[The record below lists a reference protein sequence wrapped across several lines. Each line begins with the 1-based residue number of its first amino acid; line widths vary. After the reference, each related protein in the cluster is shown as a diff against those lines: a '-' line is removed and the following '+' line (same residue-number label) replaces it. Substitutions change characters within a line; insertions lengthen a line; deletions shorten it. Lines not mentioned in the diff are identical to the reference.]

1 MDDDSFDSE
10 SGFQEESLSAIV
22 DEIELERHQSQ
33 LKSKTTLRELRR
45 LRNSSSLRIG
55 ILIVSSIEKPWK
67 LLFLPLTFPWLLF
80 SIGLERLGKK
90 SPPQIDYEL
99 GMPAEKRNSVVFFPT
114 NGVGFG
120 HFTRMY
126 ALAKR
131 MKRDDPDLEIV
142 FFTTMPTVHLL
153 YQEGYITYHLSGRK
167 KHGEMSSSQWNALV
181 EENLSLVFSHHNPEI
196 FIFDGAFPYRGM
208 LNAIKGRTD
217 MQKLWMRRG
226 TFRKGSKV
234 PIDSIT
240 HFDLLI
246 HPEDSVAMQTS
257 QLNHGVKELTCP
269 PITLLD
275 ENELMTRESALRRL
289 GIEQTA
295 KVVYVQLGAGRIN
308 DIDSE
313 VRMTINSL
321 LENNCKVVVGES
333 MLGDRLNIDIEGV
346 IVIRD
351 YPNSMYFN
359 AFDATVQAGGYNSYH
374 ETRRFGLPALF
385 YPNMNTGMDDQLAR
399 CNVSSQEGW
408 GIVVENRT
416 EENIANGVKSLL
428 ALKIIDLPKQK
439 NGADVLSLVL
449 NKQLTS

>member
-1 MDDDSFDSE
+1 MDDDAFDTK
-10 SGFQEESLSAIV
+10 SGFQEESLSAAV
-22 DEIELERHQSQ
+22 NVNEFEQHQSQ

-55 ILIVSSIEKPWK
+55 ILIVSSIEKPWR
-67 LLFLPLTFPWLLF
+67 LLLLPLTFPWLLF
-80 SIGLERLGKK
+80 SVGLERLGKK
-90 SPPQIDYEL
+90 SQPQLDYDL
-99 GMPAEKRNSVVFFPT
+99 STPIGKRNSVVFFPT

-153 YQEGYITYHLSGRK
+153 YQEGYVTYHLSGRK
-167 KHGEMSSSQWNALV
+167 KQGEMSSSQWNALV
-181 EENLSLVFSHHNPEI
+181 EENLSLVFSHHNPKT

-217 MQKLWMRRG
+217 TQKLWMRRG

-234 PIDSIT
+234 PIDSIA

-246 HPEDSVAMQTS
+246 HPEDSVVVQTS
-257 QLNHGVKELTCP
+257 HLKHGVEVMTCP

-289 GIEQTA
+289 GIEQSA

-321 LENNCKVVVGES
+321 LENNCKVVLGES
-333 MLGDRLNIDIEGV
+333 MLGERLNIDIEGL

-428 ALKIIDLPKQK
+428 ALKTIDLPKQK
-439 NGADVLSLVL
+439 NGADVLSVAL
-449 NKQLTS
+449 NK